1 MSQPIG
7 SRTILYGLLL
17 VTTISTLSRFSS
29 IEEVIAEIPP
39 LESVKFLPLEPSS
52 RLPNLHIPPDI
63 DVQSPYALFTLFFS
77 EDSIHNIVNSTNL
90 YAKLKGDDGD
100 TDNEAPESIEK
111 DKKKDK
117 EEEIPMEASAE
128 PSIFMETSKELKT
141 SIQQHHGKRPLQ
153 RK

>member
-17 VTTISTLSRFSS
+17 VTTDPHFRDFRNQS
-29 IEEVIAEIPP
+29 
-39 LESVKFLPLEPSS
+39 KFLPLEPSS
-52 RLPNLHIPPDI
+52 RLPNLHIPPDVG
-63 DVQSPYALFTLFFS
+63 VQSPYALFTLFFS

-100 TDNEAPESIEK
+100 TDNEAPESFGK

-141 SIQQHHGKRPLQ
+141 SIQQHPLE
-153 RK
+153 KNTSEEIKVF